1 MKLTDYCPMGTA
13 IAPLIISSAATLAG
27 VSIAGI
33 LAEYRERRRTAVDER
48 RAERQNRQDHYKW
61 LRQERRLLYSAT
73 VLNLEKAADQYSRLL
88 DDLLADSYTRTNDP
102 TREQR
107 ALMEDLTV
115 VSREVA
121 RQVIE
126 IQLVGSDLAAAA
138 AKSGSDC
145 LDAVTSLLRHMGE
158 ATVSVEADAFIR
170 TSQVWNDLRRSL
182 QKMIDAVRV
191 DIGSPSE
198 PLGP

>member
-1 MKLTDYCPMGTA
+1 MGTA
-13 IAPLIISSAATLAG
+13 IAPLIISSAATLSG

-33 LAEYRERRRTAVDER
+33 LAEYRERRRTVVEEQ
-48 RAERQNRQDHYKW
+48 RAERQYRQDHHKW
-61 LRQERRLLYSAT
+61 LRQERRLLYSAI
-73 VLNLEKAADQYSRLL
+73 VLSLEKAADQYSRLL
-88 DDLLADSYTRTNDP
+88 DSLLADSYTRTNDP

-107 ALMEDLTV
+107 ALLEDLAV

-126 IQLVGSDLAAAA
+126 IQVVGSDEAAAA
-138 AKSGSDC
+138 AKAGSDS
-145 LDAVTSLLRHMGE
+145 LDAVTGLLRHMSE
-158 ATVSVEADAFIR
+158 ATVSEEADAFIR

-182 QKMIDAVRV
+182 QEMIEAARA
-191 DIGSPSE
+191 DIGSPSG